1 MIKLVTQT
9 PKKALKA
16 FLKQKPLRSEIDV
29 FKTNLIVLLDKISLI
44 EKRPIDESEEH
55 LKNDLRDF
63 LRDTY
68 YRETNAI
75 NTKDKKDLV
84 IHLDKSTNSDVGVI
98 IEAKRPSNIG
108 EMVSAN
114 NPNKKALHELI
125 LYYLDERNK
134 VGNFQLKQLV
144 ITNINEWYIIDANQF
159 DKHIYNNKQIQNL
172 YKTKVNDNKS
182 NPFFYQEIEKLI
194 AKIDVEIP
202 CVYFDIR
209 EYNTILRNNQ
219 KEDDRELIALLK
231 ILSPQH
237 LLKIATPNDSNSLDE
252 KFYKELLHII
262 GLEEAREGTKNIIR
276 RKSINRNTASLIE
289 LTIDAITTEDLLYKL
304 PDQSIYGISKE
315 ERLFNVALEL
325 CITWINRILFLKLL
339 EGQLITYHKAPSPLE
354 RAGGEDYRFLN
365 PEMISSFDELFKLF
379 HKVLAV
385 NLADRTEAIKGKYS
399 KVPYLNSSLFEI
411 SELEDQTLRINSLD
425 NDGKLELIKGSIL
438 SPSTLGRVGVG
449 TLDYLFKF
457 LDAYDFASEGTE
469 DVQEDN
475 KTLITASVLGKVFEK
490 INGYK
495 DGSIFTP
502 AFITMYMCKQ
512 SIRLAVV
519 EKFIPFFNTDAFAPM
534 PSPEAK
540 ASVSTEIS
548 LTDIYE
554 LIGNKVS
561 RKQANELINS
571 IKICDPAV
579 GSGHFLVS
587 ALNEIIAIKSELGIL
602 MDENGKTLRDYEIE
616 IVNDELIITDENG
629 NIFAYN
635 PANAESNRVQK
646 TLFHEK
652 QTIIEN
658 CLFGVD
664 INPNSVK
671 ICRLRLWIELL
682 KNAYY
687 RKPMPSRPMPS
698 LGAKASVGELE
709 TLPNID
715 INIKCGNSLLS
726 RFTLDADLSKA
737 LKSIKY
743 DITAY
748 RGFVNDY
755 KNEKSREVKRGLQ
768 KIINDIKADF
778 RTEISKNDPKQIKLN
793 KLSGDL
799 YNLLNQ
805 GNLFELDPKQK
816 KKQQETL
823 AKLETDVNKLKK
835 EIDDIKSNAIYKNA
849 FEWRFEF
856 PEVMNNEG
864 DFEGFDLI
872 IGNPP
877 YFSISTDNKLKILS
891 DKYDTYSQTGD
902 IYSLF
907 YELANNIQ
915 KHNGFQSL
923 IVSNKWMRAS
933 YGASLRKYI
942 LEKSNPLLLID
953 FGQNLLFENAI
964 VHTNI
969 IFSRKNKNANQFS
982 GVRFEDNTYRE
993 YSNNFGLFV
1002 EKNKIEHLQFT
1013 DGPWNIIDENIFG
1026 LKTKIEKTAKA
1037 LKDWDVKI
1045 YRGILTG
1052 LNDAFVID
1060 NVTKNKLVLN
1070 DPTSNKFIKP
1080 VLRGRDTR
1088 KFFAE
1093 FKDIYLLNIPKGY
1106 TIKSNFGLNNIVME
1120 PIPRYGNIEF
1130 DEAWEWFSNEHTAIS
1145 NYLSPYKVQAEKR
1158 EDKGDYWWELRACSY
1173 IKEFEKP
1180 KIIFSEIVSNPQF
1193 YYDEKG
1199 YYPEAT
1205 VFFISGN
1212 NLKYLT
1218 ALLNS
1223 KASTYF
1229 FKTFYMGG
1237 ELVGKI
1243 RYKKVFLEQLPI
1255 PIPTPKQ
1262 ENLINE
1268 LVDKIISQKQ
1278 QGEDTKSYEDQ
1289 IDKLV
1294 YQLYDITEDEQKL
1307 IENK

>member
-1 MIKLVTQT
+1 MILKTQT

-29 FKTNLIVLLDKISLI
+29 FKTNLIILIDKISLI

-84 IHLDKSTNSDVGVI
+84 IHLDKSTNSDAGVI
-98 IEAKRPSNIG
+98 IEAKRPSNVG
-108 EMVSAN
+108 EMVMAN

-144 ITNINEWYIIDANQF
+144 INNINEWYIIDANQF

-172 YKTKVNDNKS
+172 YKTKVNDNKN
-182 NPFFYQEIEKLI
+182 NPFFYQEIEKII

-219 KEDDRELIALLK
+219 KEDDRELIALFK

-237 LLKIATPNDSNSLDE
+237 LLKIVSPNDSNSLDE

-262 GLEEAREGTKNIIR
+262 GLEEAREGTKNVIR
-276 RKSINRNTASLIE
+276 RKNTNRNAASLIE

-304 PDQSIYGISKE
+304 PDQSVYGTSKE

-339 EGQLITYHKAPSPLE
+339 EGQLITYHKTSSG
-354 RAGGEDYRFLN
+354 AGGAYRFLN
-365 PEMISSFDELFKLF
+365 PEMINSFDELFKLF

-385 NLADRTEAIKGKYS
+385 NLADRTEAIKSKYS

-425 NDGKLELIKGSIL
+425 NDGKLELIKGSII
-438 SPSTLGRVGVG
+438 SPSTLGKAGVG

-512 SIRLAVV
+512 AIRLAVV
-519 EKFIPFFNTDAFAPM
+519 EKFDHDFPDL
-534 PSPEAK
+534 K
-540 ASVSTEIS
+540 IS
-548 LTDIYE
+548 RIEDIYE

-561 RKQANELINS
+561 RKQANEIINS
-571 IKICDPAV
+571 LKICDPAV

-687 RKPMPSRPMPS
+687 RQNQINRIEKSS
-698 LGAKASVGELE
+698 KSFNQVNHGSDNLQLE

-743 DITAY
+743 DVKAY

-768 KIINDIKADF
+768 LIINGIKADF

-793 KLSGDL
+793 KLGGEL

-823 AKLETDVNKLKK
+823 AKLETDINKLKK

-864 DFEGFDLI
+864 DFEGFDLV

-877 YFSISTDNKLKILS
+877 YIRHEEIKHLKPQLEKDFTVFNSSADILTYFFELGNKILRPKGGLS
-891 DKYDTYSQTGD
+891 
-902 IYSLF
+902 F
-907 YELANNIQ
+907 
-915 KHNGFQSL
+915 
-923 IVSNKWMRAS
+923 IVSNKFFKVS
-933 YGASLRKYI
+933 YGDKLRSYLIQNTLLQQIIEFDKVNVFDEATVKAAIIQFKKEKLSKTFTYLDVLAMPEN
-942 LEKSNPLLLID
+942 LETVVKEEGKEYEQALFNNGQWIFQSENLWKIYHKINEYGTALSDWDLKINFGIKTGFNEAFLID
-953 FGQNLLFENAI
+953 EATKNRLIKEGKNSGK
-964 VHTNI
+964 I
-969 IFSRKNKNANQFS
+969 IKRLIRGREVEKYEANFQ
-982 GVRFEDNTYRE
+982 NTY
-993 YSNNFGLFV
+993 L
-1002 EKNKIEHLQFT
+1002 
-1013 DGPWNIIDENIFG
+1013 IF
-1026 LKTKIEKTAKA
+1026 
-1037 LKDWDVKI
+1037 
-1045 YRGILTG
+1045 
-1052 LNDAFVID
+1052 
-1060 NVTKNKLVLN
+1060 
-1070 DPTSNKFIKP
+1070 
-1080 VLRGRDTR
+1080 
-1088 KFFAE
+1088 
-1093 FKDIYLLNIPKGY
+1093 IPKGY
-1106 TIKSNFGLNNIVME
+1106 TIKRNLPKDDVNYVSE
-1120 PIPRYGNIEF
+1120 PMPRYGSMEF
-1130 DEAWEWFSNEHTAIS
+1130 EDAWYWLKENFPAVAKHLLPFKTSS
-1145 NYLSPYKVQAEKR
+1145 EKR
-1158 EDKGDYWWELRACSY
+1158 QDKGDYWWELRACDY
-1173 IKEFEKP
+1173 YDNFEKP
-1180 KIIFSEIVSNPQF
+1180 KLIWKRIGSQLRFS
-1193 YYDEKG
+1193 YDESG
-1199 YYPEAT
+1199 TYTLDSTCIAT
-1205 VFFISGN
+1205 GKH
-1212 NLKYLT
+1212 LKYLVGV
-1218 ALLNS
+1218 LNS
-1223 KASTYF
+1223 KLIENELNRFAP
-1229 FKTFYMGG
+1229 KTGTG
-1237 ELVGKI
+1237 DLIISVQA
-1243 RYKKVFLEQLPI
+1243 LSPLQI
-1255 PIPTPKQ
+1255 PIPTLEQ
-1262 ENLINE
+1262 EEKFNA

-1278 QGEDTKSYEDQ
+1278 QGEDTKDYENQ